1 MTILCSVCLT
11 KNLIV
16 VNGSWH
22 EKTHEEF
29 EIIGFNTQEETLILS
44 YMNQEIRLSLLERSK
59 TNLVKQSPPNLP
71 SVNLPPAQ
79 ANTSGSSARMMP
91 PRPSLPPP
99 MPAWLLERQKIR
111 STNPYSSSQ
120 QVSRTGSR
128 FRGNQPLPF
137 TPQQTSPKQPSAS
150 TNVSADP
157 SFLSSSSSPSPQ
169 GVRPS
174 FNPSSS
180 PINVTSLPT
189 AERNSFSVDP
199 IINQNKQSDED
210 LFDDLPPPPPPPN
223 ILPPSPPPDIIL
235 KGDENT
241 PHLIAYFDIL
251 LSGFFR

>member
-1 MTILCSVCLT
+1 MEFRGYITLNDNSLFCVFNKKSNRGEWVGL
-11 KNLIV
+11 
-16 VNGSWH
+16 H
-22 EKTHEEF
+22 EKTYEEF
-29 EIIGFNTQEETLILS
+29 EIIGFNTQEETLILL

-59 TNLVKQSPPNLP
+59 TNVVKQSPPNLP

-189 AERNSFSVDP
+189 AERNSF
-199 IINQNKQSDED
+199 Q
-210 LFDDLPPPPPPPN
+210 
-223 ILPPSPPPDIIL
+223 
-235 KGDENT
+235 
-241 PHLIAYFDIL
+241 
-251 LSGFFR
+251 